1 MLQGGPDDF
10 EIATGK
16 QHSGRELIELAIE
29 FLGIE
34 ISWEGNGVDEVGRV
48 IATADQQ
55 GPKPDD
61 IIVRIDPLCFRLID
75 VGTLLG
81 DATKA
86 KKILGWKPKTSFAG
100 LVEEM
105 IKEDLQ
111 MAQRDIIFATE
122 GYPVFD
128 HHE

>member
-1 MLQGGPDDF
+1 
-10 EIATGK
+10 
-16 QHSGRELIELAIE
+16 LIELAIE